1 MLEFLLDVEDYWN
14 EALKKLLMGLK
25 HFHFEDTWDL
35 VRDGIEFIEENVI
48 WAIDDNF
55 GQASNRSLLYD
66 FICWFFQYDQRLPQ
80 ELSLEDLQLL
90 LLVFDFVEYIPHQL
104 SHGFTQNNM

>member
-1 MLEFLLDVEDYWN
+1 M
-14 EALKKLLMGLK
+14 
-25 HFHFEDTWDL
+25 
-35 VRDGIEFIEENVI
+35 ENVI

-80 ELSLEDLQLL
+80 ELSLEDFQLL
-90 LLVFDFVEYIPHQL
+90 LLVFNFVEYIPHQL